1 MIFAS
6 SRRIIQHLPVEPIV
20 RTRSWYPGGP
30 VAFLER
36 GCVMPG
42 IKYYL
47 RQANAFLSLAE
58 STADASL
65 RARYRMM
72 AERFRGMASESTE
85 KADGAADRRPVIKE
99 APINLE

>member
-1 MIFAS
+1 
-6 SRRIIQHLPVEPIV
+6 
-20 RTRSWYPGGP
+20 
-30 VAFLER
+30 
-36 GCVMPG
+36 MPG

-85 KADGAADRRPVIKE
+85 KPDGAEDKRTVVNKPPMNFE
-99 APINLE
+99 